1 MRNKRFWYLFT
12 ALLIY
17 VVIISFPTY
26 LLTTDIVIKYSV
38 EVGLRSA
45 YLIFIIIFS
54 IFTKIAKTYNG
65 KTRFSN
71 LFLLLPLFFVAF
83 FYLFY
88 WGVVARSPSLP
99 NPLENVFNPN
109 GDNTIEILEF
119 SAIVLM
125 VVEEELLFRF
135 ILQRNLLTGHK
146 IARIAITSA
155 IYMVCHFFF
164 MLYHSSGII
173 NPIELLELIFIY
185 GIGIILGFLYEY
197 TNNIGVPIAF
207 SLIFTICKRL
217 INEVNFASA
226 SWKFYLTL
234 SLFAVYAAGYLL
246 IFYFLML
253 KKENR

>member
-1 MRNKRFWYLFT
+1 MRSKRFWNLFI
-12 ALLIY
+12 ALIIY

-26 LLTTDIVIKYSV
+26 LFTTDPVVKYSV

-54 IFTKIAKTYNG
+54 LLTKIAKTYNG
-65 KTRFSN
+65 KTRFIN

-88 WGVVARSPSLP
+88 WGVVTQSVIP
-99 NPLENVFNPN
+99 NPMDTIFNPN
-109 GDNTIEILEF
+109 GDNTVEILEF
-119 SAIVLM
+119 SAILLTVA
-125 VVEEELLFRF
+125 EEELLFRF

-155 IYMVCHFFF
+155 IYAVCHFFF

-185 GIGIILGFLYEY
+185 GVGIILGFLYEY
-197 TNNIGVPIAF
+197 TNNIAVPITF
-207 SLIFTICKRL
+207 SLIFTMCKRL
-217 INEVNFASA
+217 INEVNFATA

-234 SLFAVYAAGYLL
+234 SLFAVYAIAYLL